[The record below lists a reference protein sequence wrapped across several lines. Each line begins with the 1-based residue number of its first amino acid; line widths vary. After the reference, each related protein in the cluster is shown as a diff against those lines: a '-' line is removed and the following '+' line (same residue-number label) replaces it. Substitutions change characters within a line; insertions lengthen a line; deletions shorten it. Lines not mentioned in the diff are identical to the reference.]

1 MFNILFIGIG
11 NMGFPMAGYLS
22 QKHKVTIFNRS
33 KEKQKRWITE
43 YNGEILDDLKS
54 INKDYDFIIS
64 CVGNDSDLEEII
76 NHSFDNLQKES
87 VFIDHSTVS
96 PETVIKLSKRLNSKS
111 VYLLDAPVSGGQAG
125 AENGALSIMVG
136 GDLDAFKKSKPVMD
150 LYGKKVEYMGDT
162 GSGQQTKIINQICIG
177 GLIQSLSEAIYF
189 MKHTNLD
196 PSKVLDV
203 ISSGAAQSWQMEN
216 RFKTMTEDK
225 FDFGFAVD
233 LMRKD
238 LSIAFRESEKYGID
252 LEITKIIDTF
262 YEDLQKQ
269 GHNNLDTSS
278 LIKRLF
284 KSV

>member
-33 KEKQKRWITE
+33 KEKLKRWITE

-64 CVGNDSDLEEII
+64 CVGNDSDLEEVI
-76 NHSFDNLQKES
+76 HLSFDNLQKES

-136 GDLDAFKKSKPVMD
+136 GDLDAFNKSKPVMD

-278 LIKRLF
+278 LIKRLI
-284 KSV
+284 K

>member
-43 YNGEILDDLKS
+43 YNGEILDGLNS
-54 INKDYDFIIS
+54 INKDYDFVIS

-96 PETVIKLSKRLNSKS
+96 PETVIKLAKRLNGKS

-278 LIKRLF
+278 LIKRLI
-284 KSV
+284 K

>member
-43 YNGEILDDLKS
+43 YNGEILDGLKS

-96 PETVIKLSKRLNSKS
+96 PETVIKLAKRLNGKS

-125 AENGALSIMVG
+125 TENGALSIMVG

-278 LIKRLF
+278 LIKRLI
-284 KSV
+284 K

>member
-43 YNGEILDDLKS
+43 YNGEILDGLKS

-76 NHSFDNLQKES
+76 NHSFDNLKKES

-278 LIKRLF
+278 LIKRLI
-284 KSV
+284 K

>member
-54 INKDYDFIIS
+54 INKDYDFVIS

-96 PETVIKLSKRLNSKS
+96 PETVIKLAKRLNGKS

-278 LIKRLF
+278 LIKRLI
-284 KSV
+284 K

>member
-43 YNGEILDDLKS
+43 YNGEILDGLKS

-96 PETVIKLSKRLNSKS
+96 PETVIKLAKRLNGKS

-136 GDLDAFKKSKPVMD
+136 GDFDAFKKSKPVMD

-262 YEDLQKQ
+262 YEDLQKK

-278 LIKRLF
+278 LIKRLI
-284 KSV
+284 K

>member
-43 YNGEILDDLKS
+43 YNGEILDGLKS

-96 PETVIKLSKRLNSKS
+96 PETVIKLAKRLNGKS

-278 LIKRLF
+278 LIKRLI
-284 KSV
+284 K

>member
-1 MFNILFIGIG
+1 
-11 NMGFPMAGYLS
+11 MGFPMAGYLS

-43 YNGEILDDLKS
+43 YNGEILDGLKS

-96 PETVIKLSKRLNSKS
+96 PETVIKLAKRLNGKS

-278 LIKRLF
+278 LIKRLI
-284 KSV
+284 K

>member
-64 CVGNDSDLEEII
+64 CVGNDSDLEEVIH
-76 NHSFDNLQKES
+76 NSFDNLQKES

-278 LIKRLF
+278 LIKRLI
-284 KSV
+284 K

>member
-96 PETVIKLSKRLNSKS
+96 PETVIKLSKRLNTKS

-269 GHNNLDTSS
+269 GHNSLDTSS
-278 LIKRLF
+278 LIKRLI
-284 KSV
+284 K

>member
-96 PETVIKLSKRLNSKS
+96 PETVIKLAKRLNGKS

-216 RFKTMTEDK
+216 RFKTMTENK

-278 LIKRLF
+278 LIKRLI
-284 KSV
+284 K

>member
-33 KEKQKRWITE
+33 KEKLKRWITE

-76 NHSFDNLQKES
+76 NHSFDNLQKET

-96 PETVIKLSKRLNSKS
+96 PETVIKLAKRLNGKS

-278 LIKRLF
+278 LIKRLI
-284 KSV
+284 K

>member
-22 QKHKVTIFNRS
+22 QKHKVTILNRS

-76 NHSFDNLQKES
+76 DHSFDNLQKES

-96 PETVIKLSKRLNSKS
+96 PETVIKLAKRLNGKS

-278 LIKRLF
+278 LIKRLI
-284 KSV
+284 K

>member
-1 MFNILFIGIG
+1 MYNILFIGIG

-43 YNGEILDDLKS
+43 YNGEILDGLKS

-96 PETVIKLSKRLNSKS
+96 PETVIKLAKRLNGKS

-238 LSIAFRESEKYGID
+238 LSIAFKESEKYGID

-278 LIKRLF
+278 LIKRLI
-284 KSV
+284 K

>member
-33 KEKQKRWITE
+33 KEKQKKWITE
-43 YNGEILDDLKS
+43 YKGEILGDLKS

-76 NHSFDNLQKES
+76 NYSFDNLKKES
-87 VFIDHSTVS
+87 LFIDHSTVS

-136 GDLDAFKKSKPVMD
+136 GDFDAFKKSKPVMD

-278 LIKRLF
+278 LIKRLI
-284 KSV
+284 K

>member
-33 KEKQKRWITE
+33 KEKQKRWVTE

-96 PETVIKLSKRLNSKS
+96 PETVIKLAKRLNGKS

-278 LIKRLF
+278 LIKRLI
-284 KSV
+284 K

>member
-96 PETVIKLSKRLNSKS
+96 PETVIKLAKRLNCKS

-196 PSKVLDV
+196 PSKVLEV

-216 RFKTMTEDK
+216 RFKTMTENQ

-252 LEITKIIDTF
+252 LEITKIIDRF

-278 LIKRLF
+278 LIKRLI
-284 KSV
+284 K

>member
-43 YNGEILDDLKS
+43 YNGEILDGLKS

-96 PETVIKLSKRLNSKS
+96 PETVIKLAKRLNGKS

-136 GDLDAFKKSKPVMD
+136 GDFDAFKKSKPVMD

-278 LIKRLF
+278 LIKRLI
-284 KSV
+284 K

>member
-43 YNGEILDDLKS
+43 YNGEILDGLKS

-96 PETVIKLSKRLNSKS
+96 PETVIKLAKRLNGKS

-136 GDLDAFKKSKPVMD
+136 GDLDAFKKSRPVMD

-278 LIKRLF
+278 LIKRLI
-284 KSV
+284 K

>member
-64 CVGNDSDLEEII
+64 CVGNDSDLEEVI
-76 NHSFDNLQKES
+76 HLSFDNLQKES

-269 GHNNLDTSS
+269 GHNSLDTSS
-278 LIKRLF
+278 LIKRLI
-284 KSV
+284 K

>member
-22 QKHKVTIFNRS
+22 KKHKVTIFNRS

-96 PETVIKLSKRLNSKS
+96 PETVIKLAKRLNGKS

-278 LIKRLF
+278 LIKRLI
-284 KSV
+284 K

>member
-33 KEKQKRWITE
+33 KEKQKKWITE

-96 PETVIKLSKRLNSKS
+96 PETVIKLAKRLNGKS

-136 GDLDAFKKSKPVMD
+136 GDLDAFKKSKQVMD

-278 LIKRLF
+278 LIKRLI
-284 KSV
+284 K

>member
-33 KEKQKRWITE
+33 KEKQKRWMTE
-43 YNGEILDDLKS
+43 YNGEILDGLKS

-96 PETVIKLSKRLNSKS
+96 PETVIKLAKRLNGKS

-262 YEDLQKQ
+262 YEDLQKK
-269 GHNNLDTSS
+269 GYNNLDTSS
-278 LIKRLF
+278 LIKRLT
-284 KSV
+284 K

>member
-96 PETVIKLSKRLNSKS
+96 PETVIKLAKRLNSKS

-278 LIKRLF
+278 LIKRLI
-284 KSV
+284 K

>member
-43 YNGEILDDLKS
+43 YDGEILDDLKS

-96 PETVIKLSKRLNSKS
+96 PETVIKLAKRLNGKS

-177 GLIQSLSEAIYF
+177 GLIQSLSEAIHF

-262 YEDLQKQ
+262 YEDLQKK

-278 LIKRLF
+278 LIKRLI
-284 KSV
+284 K

>member
-1 MFNILFIGIG
+1 MFSILFIGIG

-96 PETVIKLSKRLNSKS
+96 PETVIKLAKRLNGKS

-136 GDLDAFKKSKPVMD
+136 GDFDAFKKSKPVMD

-216 RFKTMTEDK
+216 RFKTMTENK

-252 LEITKIIDTF
+252 LEITKIIDKF

-278 LIKRLF
+278 LIKRLI
-284 KSV
+284 K

>member
-64 CVGNDSDLEEII
+64 CIGNDSDLEEII

-96 PETVIKLSKRLNSKS
+96 PETVIKLAKRLNGKS

-278 LIKRLF
+278 LIKRLI
-284 KSV
+284 K

>member
-22 QKHKVTIFNRS
+22 QKHMVTIFNRS

-43 YNGEILDDLKS
+43 YDGEILDDLKS

-278 LIKRLF
+278 LIKRLI
-284 KSV
+284 K

>member
-269 GHNNLDTSS
+269 GHNSLDTSS
-278 LIKRLF
+278 LIKRLI
-284 KSV
+284 K

>member
-54 INKDYDFIIS
+54 INKNYDFVIS

-76 NHSFDNLQKES
+76 NHSFDNLQKKS

-278 LIKRLF
+278 LIKRLI
-284 KSV
+284 K

>member
-43 YNGEILDDLKS
+43 YKGEILGDLKS

-64 CVGNDSDLEEII
+64 CVGNDIDLEEII

-278 LIKRLF
+278 LIKRLI
-284 KSV
+284 K

>member
-96 PETVIKLSKRLNSKS
+96 PETVIKLAKRLNGKS

-136 GDLDAFKKSKPVMD
+136 GDFDAFKKSKPVMD

-262 YEDLQKQ
+262 YEDLQKK

-278 LIKRLF
+278 LIKRLI
-284 KSV
+284 K

>member
-96 PETVIKLSKRLNSKS
+96 PETVIKLAKRLNGKS

-278 LIKRLF
+278 LIKRLT
-284 KSV
+284 K

>member
-54 INKDYDFIIS
+54 INIDYDFIIS
-64 CVGNDSDLEEII
+64 CVGNDCDLEEII

-278 LIKRLF
+278 LIKRLI
-284 KSV
+284 K

>member
-64 CVGNDSDLEEII
+64 CVGNDNDLEEVIH
-76 NHSFDNLQKES
+76 HSFDNLQKES

-96 PETVIKLSKRLNSKS
+96 PETVIKLAKRLNGKS

-238 LSIAFRESEKYGID
+238 LSIAFKESEKYGIN
-252 LEITKIIDTF
+252 LEITKIIDKF
-262 YEDLQKQ
+262 YKDLQEQ
-269 GHNNLDTSS
+269 GLNRLDTSS
-278 LIKRLF
+278 LIKRLI
-284 KSV
+284 K

>member
-1 MFNILFIGIG
+1 
-11 NMGFPMAGYLS
+11 MGFPMAGYLS

-43 YNGEILDDLKS
+43 YNGEFLDDLKS

-136 GDLDAFKKSKPVMD
+136 GDLDAFNKSKPVMD

-262 YEDLQKQ
+262 YEDLQNQ

-278 LIKRLF
+278 LIKRLI
-284 KSV
+284 K